1 MLSKAFL
8 CERWHCLPSQIDN
21 EDWEELTNL
30 TTVMNTYQAFREY
43 KKCVT
48 GEQQVEFSRNYP
60 DAFKMVMEYLD
71 NG

>member
-8 CERWHCLPSQIDN
+8 CEHWHCLPSQIDN

-30 TTVMNTYQAFREY
+30 TAVMNTYHAFKAY
-43 KKCVT
+43 KDCPADKL
-48 GEQQVEFSRNYP
+48 GEFSRNYP
-60 DAFKMVMEYLD
+60 DAFKMVMRYLD